1 MATSFYKWLTLPLF
15 SLGLLVNND
24 FLVEKTLKPDMAVV
38 HPIHISTV
46 EISHNATDKTLE
58 ITCKIFWDDFETILT
73 KKNNNKRVDLTNEK
87 NLQDN
92 NKLVSA
98 YISSHLSITADGK
111 PLTLNFVGFEKEDVV
126 IYSYMEV
133 ANVTSL
139 KNVYINDNLMHD
151 MFDDQTNI
159 VHVIF
164 NGNRKST
171 KLDYP
176 ATPANL
182 SF

>member
-1 MATSFYKWLTLPLF
+1 MATSFYKWLALPLF
-15 SLGLLVNND
+15 SMGLWFNGTPGLQTQNGGYA
-24 FLVEKTLKPDMAVV
+24 TV

-46 EISHNATDKTLE
+46 EINHNAADKSLE
-58 ITCKIFWDDFETILT
+58 ITCKIFWDDFESILT

-87 NLQDN
+87 NLQEN
-92 NKLVSA
+92 NKLVAA
-98 YISSHLSITADGK
+98 YINSHLTITVDGK
-111 PLTLNFVGFEKEDVV
+111 PLTLSFVGFEKEDVV
-126 IYSYMEV
+126 VYSYLEV
-133 ANVTSL
+133 PNITSL
-139 KNVYINDNLMHD
+139 KNVSINDNLMHD

-176 ATPANL
+176 ATVAKIE
-182 SF
+182 F

>member
-24 FLVEKTLKPDMAVV
+24 FLVQRIEKVDLPAA
-38 HPIHISTV
+38 HPIHIATV
-46 EISHNATDKTLE
+46 EINHNATDKSLE

-111 PLTLNFVGFEKEDVV
+111 PLTLNYVGFEKEDLVV
-126 IYSYMEV
+126 YTYMEV
-133 ANVTSL
+133 SNVTNL
-139 KNVYINDNLMHD
+139 KNVSINDNLMHD

-176 ATPANL
+176 AATANV

>member
-1 MATSFYKWLTLPLF
+1 MATSFYKWLVLPLF
-15 SLGLLVNND
+15 SIGLMVNND
-24 FLVEKTLKPDMAVV
+24 FFLQSNSLKAKIF

-46 EISHNATDKTLE
+46 EIAHNATDKTLE
-58 ITCKIFWDDFETILT
+58 ITCKIFWDDFETVLT

-98 YISSHLSITADGK
+98 YVSSHLNITVDGK
-111 PLTLNFVGFEKEDVV
+111 PVTLNFVGFEKEDIVV
-126 IYSYMEV
+126 YSYLEV
-133 ANVTSL
+133 PNITSL
-139 KNVYINDNLMHD
+139 KNVSVNDNLMHD

-176 ATPANL
+176 ETMVKME
-182 SF
+182 F

>member
-1 MATSFYKWLTLPLF
+1 MATSFYKWLVLPLF
-15 SLGLLVNND
+15 SFGFGFNGDYSLLTQNGGAA
-24 FLVEKTLKPDMAVV
+24 PV

-46 EISHNATDKTLE
+46 EINHNAADKSLE
-58 ITCKIFWDDFETILT
+58 ITCKIFWDDFESILT

-87 NLQDN
+87 NVVDN
-92 NKLVSA
+92 NKLVAA
-98 YISSHLSITADGK
+98 YISSHLNITVDGK

-126 IYSYMEV
+126 VYSYLEV
-133 ANVTSL
+133 TNISTL
-139 KNVYINDNLMHD
+139 KNISINDNLMHD

-176 ATPANL
+176 ATSAKIE
-182 SF
+182 F

>member
-1 MATSFYKWLTLPLF
+1 M
-15 SLGLLVNND
+15 
-24 FLVEKTLKPDMAVV
+24 
-38 HPIHISTV
+38 
-46 EISHNATDKTLE
+46 
-58 ITCKIFWDDFETILT
+58 
-73 KKNNNKRVDLTNEK
+73 
-87 NLQDN
+87 
-92 NKLVSA
+92 
-98 YISSHLSITADGK
+98 
-111 PLTLNFVGFEKEDVV
+111 GFEKEDVV

-133 ANVTSL
+133 PNVTSL
-139 KNVYINDNLMHD
+139 KNVSINDNLMHD

-176 ATPANL
+176 AATANL

>member
-15 SLGLLVNND
+15 SLGLWVNGD
-24 FLVEKTLKPDMAVV
+24 IDVYPQALQPPTV

-73 KKNNNKRVDLTNEK
+73 KKNNNQRVDLTNEK
-87 NLQDN
+87 NVQAN
-92 NKLVSA
+92 NKLVAA
-98 YISSHLSITADGK
+98 YINNHLTVTVDGK
-111 PLTLNFVGFEKEDVV
+111 PLSLNFIGFEKEDIVV
-126 IYSYMEV
+126 YSYLEV
-133 ANVTSL
+133 TNINSL
-139 KNVYINDNLMHD
+139 KNVSINNNLMHD

-176 ATPANL
+176 STA
-182 SF
+182 FKIEF

>member
-1 MATSFYKWLTLPLF
+1 MVTSFYKWLAFPLLSF
-15 SLGLLVNND
+15 G
-24 FLVEKTLKPDMAVV
+24 FLQNKSIDLQPASLKPPVV

-73 KKNNNKRVDLTNEK
+73 KKNNNHRVDLTNEK
-87 NLQDN
+87 SLEAN
-92 NKLVSA
+92 NKLVAA
-98 YISSHLSITADGK
+98 YVSSHLSITADGK
-111 PLTLNFVGFEKEDVV
+111 LLALNYVGFEKEDIVV
-126 IYSYMEV
+126 YSYLEV
-133 ANVTSL
+133 ANITSV
-139 KNVYINDNLMHD
+139 KNVSVNTNMMHD

-176 ATPANL
+176 STTFKAD
-182 SF
+182 F

>member
-1 MATSFYKWLTLPLF
+1 MATSFYKWLALPLF
-15 SLGLLVNND
+15 SMGLWFNGDHSLLTRNGGSA
-24 FLVEKTLKPDMAVV
+24 TV

-46 EISHNATDKTLE
+46 EINHNATDKSLE
-58 ITCKIFWDDFETILT
+58 ITCKIFWDDFESILT

-92 NKLVSA
+92 NRLVAA
-98 YISSHLSITADGK
+98 YINSHLSITVDAK
-111 PLTLNFVGFEKEDVV
+111 PLTLSFVGFEKEDVV
-126 IYSYMEV
+126 VYSYLEV
-133 ANVTSL
+133 TNVTSL
-139 KNVYINDNLMHD
+139 KNISINDNLMHD

-176 ATPANL
+176 ATVAKIE
-182 SF
+182 F

>member
-1 MATSFYKWLTLPLF
+1 MATSFYKWLALPLF
-15 SLGLLVNND
+15 SLGFWLTNESSLFTKDVID
-24 FLVEKTLKPDMAVV
+24 EAI

-46 EISHNATDKTLE
+46 EISHNAADKNLE
-58 ITCKIFWDDFETILT
+58 ITCKIFWDDFESILT

-92 NKLVSA
+92 NKLVFG
-98 YISSHLSITADGK
+98 YINSHLSITVDGK

-126 IYSYMEV
+126 VYSYLEV
-133 ANVTSL
+133 TNITSM
-139 KNVYINDNLMHD
+139 KNVSVNDNLMHD

-159 VHVIF
+159 IHVIF

-176 ATPANL
+176 ATAVKIE
-182 SF
+182 F

>member
-1 MATSFYKWLTLPLF
+1 MATSFYKWLALPLF
-15 SLGLLVNND
+15 SMGLWFNGVPG
-24 FLVEKTLKPDMAVV
+24 LKIQNGGYATA

-46 EISHNATDKTLE
+46 EINHNAADKSLE
-58 ITCKIFWDDFETILT
+58 ITCKIFWDDFESILT

-87 NLQDN
+87 NLQEN
-92 NKLVSA
+92 NKLVAA
-98 YISSHLSITADGK
+98 YINSHLTITVDGK
-111 PLTLNFVGFEKEDVV
+111 PLTLSFVGFEKEDVV
-126 IYSYMEV
+126 VYSYLEV
-133 ANVTSL
+133 PNITSL
-139 KNVYINDNLMHD
+139 KNVSINDNLMHD

-176 ATPANL
+176 ATVAKIE
-182 SF
+182 F